1 MLKKPTCLDA
11 RLGALLLL
19 SHAGSDAYWLWTA
32 CSKRLELTEAWQQPH
47 GAAIDVADSRADC
60 LPEDCGHALQPTKK
74 MFSIKQQPCLQ
85 QHVHRLE
92 SSLQSQVDILAQA
105 TTSMTAWQLTKRLRS
120 SRRSTLTIAR
130 CPGWVLGMQ
139 SSLSQ
144 KGLCHSTRPQ
154 LSQ

>member
-60 LPEDCGHALQPTKK
+60 LPEDCGHALQPTKELLFHQTAA
-74 MFSIKQQPCLQ
+74 MLAATCA
-85 QHVHRLE
+85 
-92 SSLQSQVDILAQA
+92 SLGIVSAV
-105 TTSMTAWQLTKRLRS
+105 T
-120 SRRSTLTIAR
+120 
-130 CPGWVLGMQ
+130 G
-139 SSLSQ
+139 
-144 KGLCHSTRPQ
+144 
-154 LSQ
+154 